1 MERSATG
8 IIIILGYRMNRFP
21 SSRQTWRMRCGFVGL
36 CRTVGLK
43 MCGCMFVYF
52 AHDFD
57 RMLFV
62 FIKIR
67 VCVFV
72 RLRLWEGGC
81 QFGLFWGHS
90 DARVRH
96 IQTLPGLPYYH
107 NSSHHKSQRRKSAPQ
122 TPHYQ
127 LYHTKIQ
134 DQISNP
140 KPKKHNFR
148 GTHEQS

>member
-1 MERSATG
+1 MVLWVR
-8 IIIILGYRMNRFP
+8 
-21 SSRQTWRMRCGFVGL
+21 
-36 CRTVGLK
+36 VGLK
-43 MCGCMFVYF
+43 MSVCVFVYF

-57 RMLFV
+57 RVLFV
-62 FIKIR
+62 FVKITC

-107 NSSHHKSQRRKSAPQ
+107 NSSHRKSQRRKSAPQ
-122 TPHYQ
+122 TNKPH
-127 LYHTKIQ
+127 HTTSSTTPRFKIRFQ
-134 DQISNP
+134 TQNQKNTTFKGRKTAHCRSLDNSALWQIFILTW
-140 KPKKHNFR
+140 K
-148 GTHEQS
+148 